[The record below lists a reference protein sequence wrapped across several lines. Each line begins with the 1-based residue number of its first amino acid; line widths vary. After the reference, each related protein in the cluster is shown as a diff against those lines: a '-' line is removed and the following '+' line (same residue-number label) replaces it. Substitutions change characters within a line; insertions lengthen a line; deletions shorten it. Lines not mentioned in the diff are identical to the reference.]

1 MVRLLARLILNILA
15 NAVGLLAA
23 ALLLDNFSVNTISF
37 IVAVFVFSLATTVLG
52 PLIMKI
58 ALTSAS
64 YLMGGIALVTT
75 FVGLLVTSVVT
86 DGIVIR
92 GVSTWFISTMIV
104 WGFSIIGSLLFP
116 RVIFK
121 KTLENQHSK

>member
-64 YLMGGIALVTT
+64 HLMVALR
-75 FVGLLVTSVVT
+75 L
-86 DGIVIR
+86 
-92 GVSTWFISTMIV
+92 
-104 WGFSIIGSLLFP
+104 
-116 RVIFK
+116 
-121 KTLENQHSK
+121 